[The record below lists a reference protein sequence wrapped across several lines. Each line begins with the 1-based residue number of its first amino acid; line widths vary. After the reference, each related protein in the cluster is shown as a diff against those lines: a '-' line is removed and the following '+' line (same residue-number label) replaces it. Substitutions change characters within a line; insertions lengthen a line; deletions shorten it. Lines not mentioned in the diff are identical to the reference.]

1 MRMTGSEKGYTML
14 ETIMYIGIL
23 GTLGAILASYASE
36 VFGRYK
42 TGRIAQQILDLKKA
56 IITYTAASEDYSELD
71 MQKMQNDRAV
81 PLDMRDLR
89 HALGGKIEFGPVG
102 DGSVDVNDKYLFYIT
117 FETVYQKGC
126 VEVLAQGQ
134 FYGDGSDMD
143 ALIVNGETAWFY
155 ERSFY
160 DTSNINTRYEMK
172 AAAGVSTGIRPSLE
186 QLLKACNRKD
196 NNTITWIFS

>member
-1 MRMTGSEKGYTML
+1 MRTTGSEKGYTML

-102 DGSVDVNDKYLFYIT
+102 DGSVDVNDKYLSISRLKRFI
-117 FETVYQKGC
+117 K
-126 VEVLAQGQ
+126 
-134 FYGDGSDMD
+134 
-143 ALIVNGETAWFY
+143 
-155 ERSFY
+155 
-160 DTSNINTRYEMK
+160 K
-172 AAAGVSTGIRPSLE
+172 AALKFWRRDSFTATGR
-186 QLLKACNRKD
+186 
-196 NNTITWIFS
+196 TWTL

>member
-1 MRMTGSEKGYTML
+1 MRTTGSEKGYTML

-23 GTLGAILASYASE
+23 GTLGAILASYAGA
-36 VFGRYK
+36 VFTRYK

-56 IITYTAASEDYSELD
+56 IITYTAANEDYSTLD
-71 MQKMQNDRAV
+71 PKKMQNDKAV
-81 PLDMRDLR
+81 PIDMRDLR

-117 FETVYQKGC
+117 FNTIYQKGC
-126 VEVLAQGQ
+126 IELLTQGQ

-143 ALIVNGETAWFY
+143 SLIVNGETSWSY

-160 DTSNINTRYEMK
+160 DTSNIKIRYEMK
-172 AAAGVSTGIRPSLE
+172 AASGITASIRPTLE
-186 QLLKACNRKD
+186 QVIKACDRKD
-196 NNTITWIFS
+196 NNNITWIFS